1 MTTPKRGPQTA
12 TAPRTAATPRP
23 EAASKAGSR
32 ASFRRRALAAL
43 GDAQLRR
50 AVRISVDEA
59 GAARNQAVAQLV
71 ALAREGLV
79 RGDFAAMRHRARDIK
94 AETIGHLDLYLAQ
107 AAGAIRQR
115 GGTVHFAAGAAE
127 VGAIVRDIA
136 LTRGVTLA
144 VKGKSMATEEVGL
157 NAALE
162 SAGVQVVE
170 TDLGEY
176 IIQLAG
182 EKPSHIV
189 APAIHKS
196 REEIANLLGRATG
209 RSLPTDTPTL
219 AGVARRVLREKFLQ
233 AGMGIS
239 GANFVVAETGTVCL
253 VTNEGNGRLTTSA
266 PSVHV
271 AVVGIE
277 KLVPSL
283 EDLALFLSLLARSS
297 TGQKISV
304 YTHLITGPRG
314 PGEADGPDELH
325 VIFLDGGRSS
335 ILGTEFQDVLHCIR
349 CGACLD
355 QCPVYRQLGGHAY
368 GGVYSGP
375 IGAVLT
381 PLLGGFAENADLPAE
396 ACSLCGAC
404 GEVCPSAIPLPDLIL
419 AHRRRMVREGR
430 DHSGLG
436 LPLRLAAAAWTRP
449 WVYRASARLGRAV
462 LRIARGTGFPGGAA
476 APATPAGPVSPA
488 GPLAAWLNGR
498 DLPPPAS
505 KTFHELWRERQQQG
519 RDGQ

>member
-1 MTTPKRGPQTA
+1 
-12 TAPRTAATPRP
+12 
-23 EAASKAGSR
+23 
-32 ASFRRRALAAL
+32 
-43 GDAQLRR
+43 
-50 AVRISVDEA
+50 V
-59 GAARNQAVAQLV
+59 
-71 ALAREGLV
+71 
-79 RGDFAAMRHRARDIK
+79 
-94 AETIGHLDLYLAQ
+94 
-107 AAGAIRQR
+107 
-115 GGTVHFAAGAAE
+115 
-127 VGAIVRDIA
+127 
-136 LTRGVTLA
+136 
-144 VKGKSMATEEVGL
+144 
-157 NAALE
+157 LE

-196 REEIANLLGRATG
+196 REEIASLLGRVTG
-209 RSLPTDTPTL
+209 RDLPRDTPTL
-219 AGVARRVLREKFLQ
+219 AGVARQVLREKFLQ
-233 AGMGIS
+233 ADMGIS
-239 GANFVVAETGTVCL
+239 GANFVVAETGTLCL

-381 PLLGGFAENADLPAE
+381 PLLSGSAGNADLPAE

-404 GEVCPSAIPLPDLIL
+404 GEVCPTAIPLPDLIL

-436 LPLRLAAAAWTRP
+436 LPLRLASSAWTRP
-449 WVYRASARLGRAV
+449 WAYRASVRLGRSV
-462 LRIARGTGFPGGAA
+462 LRAAGGGAA
-476 APATPAGPVSPA
+476 THRTSGSASPLPAP
-488 GPLAAWLNGR
+488 GPLAAWLQGR
-498 DLPPPAS
+498 DLPPPAPKS
-505 KTFHELWRERQQQG
+505 FHELWREGRQQG
-519 RDGQ
+519 RVQP